1 MLTIRI
7 QPDEGIALKLGAR
20 APGPAMYIRQML
32 MNFSYGDAFGEF
44 PATAYESLLLD
55 AMLGDLT
62 LFNRRDGVELSW
74 QKSSSRSS
82 TVGRRR
88 APRRRSRYAAG
99 TWGPSLADALLAR
112 DGRSWKNA
120 VSLAR
125 YGLTGGP

>member
-44 PATAYESLLLD
+44 PATAYETLLLD

-74 QKSSSRSS
+74 QILEPIIDAWQATARLGVVPQLRSRN
-82 TVGRRR
+82 VGTGARRC
-88 APRRRSRYAAG
+88 APRA
-99 TWGPSLADALLAR
+99 
-112 DGRSWKNA
+112 
-120 VSLAR
+120 
-125 YGLTGGP
+125 